1 MRNDELMHYGVLGM
15 KWGVRRYQNKDGT
28 LTPKGRAKLLND
40 ARKYERKANTSVAN
54 NYFARSRRA
63 RLTQAAKEARSEV
76 RRSDLTKAKI
86 STQKSETG
94 KTGKKSVKN
103 MTDKELSDAI
113 NRMQLEQRY
122 NQLNP
127 KKVKVGK
134 KIISTIG
141 NQVILP
147 TATNIGRQY
156 LEKQLKKSLGLNEQN
171 PLAALEKEVK
181 RKNLEK
187 HNMELDKYFEE
198 LKKKKSLDPNEQ
210 DFLATLEKEVKR
222 KNLEKQ
228 NMELDNYFEELK
240 KKKS

>member
-54 NYFARSRRA
+54 NYFAKSRKA
-63 RLTQAAKEARSEV
+63 KLTQAAKDARNEV
-76 RRSDLTKAKI
+76 RRSDLAKAKI
-86 STQKSETG
+86 SSQKV
-94 KTGKKSVKN
+94 KMGKKSIKN

-127 KKVKVGK
+127 KKVKAGK
-134 KIISTIG
+134 KFIGIVG

-147 TATNIGRQY
+147 AATNIGRQY

-187 HNMELDKYFEE
+187 HNMELDNYFEE
-198 LKKKKSLDPNEQ
+198 LKKPSDLNEQ
-210 DFLATLEKEVKR
+210 NPLAALEKEVKR